1 MTVGSDSAEADG
13 QPPLAVAMVEWLVLA
28 QPGRARARR
37 RPGRSSSI
45 CGRAC
50 ASAAGAAGGS
60 GPLARRARG
69 RSLGDSSRRRVLA
82 LKQAESAR
90 AEWTAT
96 FNARPSVPISEA
108 ICTSP

>member
-37 RPGRSSSI
+37 RPGRSSSS

-50 ASAAGAAGGS
+50 ASAAAAGAAGGS
-60 GPLARRARG
+60 GPAAAPWEIAAGAVSWR
-69 RSLGDSSRRRVLA
+69 
-82 LKQAESAR
+82 
-90 AEWTAT
+90 
-96 FNARPSVPISEA
+96 
-108 ICTSP
+108 